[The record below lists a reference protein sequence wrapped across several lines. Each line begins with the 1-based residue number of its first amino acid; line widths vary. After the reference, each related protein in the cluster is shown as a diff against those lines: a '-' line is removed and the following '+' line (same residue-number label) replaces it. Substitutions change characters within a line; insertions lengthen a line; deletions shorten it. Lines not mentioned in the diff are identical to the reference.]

1 MAFKEIKGQEKV
13 IRILQREV
21 ATSSLPGAYLFV
33 GPRGVGKKL
42 TALTFAKVLNCKRK
56 GVDSCEECSSC
67 QKINHLNH
75 PNVRIISGEEE
86 SIKIEQIRSLKRETG
101 YRIYEGRKRVWI
113 IEEAGKLSLEA
124 SNSLLKILEEPPP
137 DTLFILIIQTLEDV
151 LPTIRSRCQIIRF
164 SPLSSREIEKILR
177 EKFSLN
183 PQNISLIGKLSRG
196 SMEEALLLV
205 KEEEIFKKRDI
216 ILNNLT
222 RDLSI
227 EEIMKIS
234 KEWVNYSPQEWERM
248 LNIIFFWF
256 RDLLMLKCKKSN
268 FFINLDKIEQLKKE
282 GKKYSFKK
290 IKEIIELIEKVKF
303 YLKSNVT
310 PRLTFEYMWLK
321 LLEGENISPQR

>member
-21 ATSSLPGAYLFV
+21 ANSSLPGAYLFV
-33 GPRGVGKKL
+33 GPGGVGRKL

-137 DTLFILIIQTLEDV
+137 DTLFILIVQTMEDV
-151 LPTIRSRCQIIRF
+151 LSTIRSRCQIIRF
-164 SPLSSREIEKILR
+164 SPLSSREVEKILR

-183 PQNISLIGKLSRG
+183 AQNISLIGKLSRG
-196 SMEEALLLV
+196 SMEEALLLA

-216 ILNNLT
+216 ILNNLRGNLT
-222 RDLSI
+222 V

-234 KEWVNYSPQEWERM
+234 KEWVNYSSGEWERM
-248 LNIIFFWF
+248 LNIILFWF
-256 RDLLMLKCKKSN
+256 RDLLMLKCKKNNS
-268 FFINLDKIEQLKKE
+268 FINLDKIEELKKE
-282 GKKYSFKK
+282 GEKYSFKK
-290 IKEIIELIEKVKF
+290 IKEIIELIEKDKGN
-303 YLKSNVT
+303 Y
-310 PRLTFEYMWLK
+310 
-321 LLEGENISPQR
+321 